1 MEFVAKCWCT
11 RKWLR
16 LYQIIRNITSGDVGI
31 WLVVMR
37 LGVTR
42 LRKVRPVY
50 LLDLFERR
58 GENGQCDLGY
68 LERFW
73 MIGLVVAMLLSY
85 LRVVSV
91 FLVLSRIGPVL
102 GSRYGI

>member
-1 MEFVAKCWCT
+1 M
-11 RKWLR
+11 
-16 LYQIIRNITSGDVGI
+16 
-31 WLVVMR
+31 
-37 LGVTR
+37 
-42 LRKVRPVY
+42 RKVRPVY

>member
-1 MEFVAKCWCT
+1 M
-11 RKWLR
+11 
-16 LYQIIRNITSGDVGI
+16 
-31 WLVVMR
+31 VMR

-42 LRKVRPVY
+42 LRKARPVY

-58 GENGQCDLGY
+58 GENGQFDSGY

-73 MIGLVVAMLLSY
+73 MIRLVVAMLLSY